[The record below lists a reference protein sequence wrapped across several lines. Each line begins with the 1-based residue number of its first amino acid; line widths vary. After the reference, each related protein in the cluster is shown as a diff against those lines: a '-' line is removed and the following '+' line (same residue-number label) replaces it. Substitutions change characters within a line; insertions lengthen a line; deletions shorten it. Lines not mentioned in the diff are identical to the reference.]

1 MSWILFSILP
11 PLLWAVTNYVDKYLI
26 EKHFKKSHGATLML
40 LVVSTGLILLPFVY
54 FFSNANFSLS
64 AIHIL
69 IIFGSSLLSIISWIL
84 YARALSGD
92 NVSVV
97 VPLFQLMPLFSYIL
111 GLIFL
116 DEHLGIIQ
124 IIGSLIIIFGSIL
137 ISLELSEK
145 KIKLKKGVI
154 LPMIATTI
162 LSSVNVLIIKYLMI
176 ENSFWSINFWN
187 YFFLG
192 LIGITLLLTVKSWRE
207 EISTAFK
214 SDLIGVGG
222 ISFSNELLDFGA
234 TMLYR
239 YAMLLAPMALVSVL
253 SNGFQPVFTLI
264 LGVSLSLVLP
274 KFTHEKFSK
283 VDLIQRT
290 IAILIIFAGTF
301 LINK

>member
-1 MSWILFSILP
+1 
-11 PLLWAVTNYVDKYLI
+11 
-26 EKHFKKSHGATLML
+26 ML
-40 LVVSTGLILLPFVY
+40 LIVSTGLIFLPFIY

-64 AIHIL
+64 TVHIL
-69 IIFGSSLLSIISWIL
+69 IILGSSLLSVFSWIL

-116 DEHLGIIQ
+116 DEHLGAVQ
-124 IIGSLIIIFGSIL
+124 IVGSLIIIFGSIL
-137 ISLELSEK
+137 ISLDLSEK
-145 KIKLKKGVI
+145 KMRLKRGVI
-154 LPMIATTI
+154 IPMIATTI
-162 LSSVNVLIIKYLMI
+162 LSSINVLIIKYLMI

-187 YFFLG
+187 YLFFG
-192 LIGITLLLTVKSWRE
+192 LIGVTLIITVKSWRKE
-207 EISTAFK
+207 TATALK
-214 SDLIGVGG
+214 SNFIGVGG
-222 ISFSNELLDFGA
+222 VSFANEIFDFGA

-253 SNGFQPVFTLI
+253 SNGFQPVFALI
-264 LGVSLSLVLP
+264 LGVFLSLVLP

-283 VDLIQRT
+283 VELIQRT

-301 LINK
+301 LINR